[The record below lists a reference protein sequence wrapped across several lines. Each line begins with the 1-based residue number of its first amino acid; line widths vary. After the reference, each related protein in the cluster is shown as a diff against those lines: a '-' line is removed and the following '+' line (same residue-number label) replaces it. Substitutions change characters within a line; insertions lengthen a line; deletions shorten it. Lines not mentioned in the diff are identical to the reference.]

1 MLQKCKTIVNTENNQ
16 FVLQLQNIVYLIN
29 IVSRAV
35 ELNMVLRMKT
45 IINESLTIVYIT
57 KIALRWTPEG
67 KRKPGQNPVGLR
79 TPWRRTVFKETK
91 KTNYMGRIWEGGW
104 RQWQVEEYSL
114 CPMCHVHCKDKV
126 ACDPVGNCISWQGC
140 CIDQRTYEKMIV
152 MFY

>member
-1 MLQKCKTIVNTENNQ
+1 MSPSVIKTI
-16 FVLQLQNIVYLIN
+16 LRGRRWRLIGH
-29 IVSRAV
+29 
-35 ELNMVLRMKT
+35 VLRKPT
-45 IINESLTIVYIT
+45 NNISRV
-57 KIALRWTPEG
+57 ALQWTTEG